1 MWIAEF
7 ARRAGVKQTTVRHY
21 LREGLLSPRA
31 GPVGGSRP
39 YLDFTE
45 TDLRLLSAIR
55 AGQSLG
61 LSLPEIKLLIG
72 ERRSGGG
79 RAQMLKTLTAQRGK
93 LRARA
98 VELQAMLAFLDRKI
112 RWLEAGAKGKPP
124 LHTVD
129 RDSSASQPN
138 RGKTNRRLAS
148 GSDRS
153 ECY

>member
-1 MWIAEF
+1 MHSQPPRAQKMWIAEF

-21 LREGLLSPRA
+21 LREGLMSPRA

-45 TDLRLLSAIR
+45 SDLRLLSAIQ

-72 ERRSGGG
+72 ERHSGGG
-79 RAQMLKTLTAQRGK
+79 RTQMLKTLTAQREK

-98 VELQAMLAFLDRKI
+98 VELRAMLAFLDRKI
-112 RWLEAGAKGKPP
+112 AWLETGAKGKPP
-124 LHTVD
+124 SHTA
-129 RDSSASQPN
+129 DSDAKE
-138 RGKTNRRLAS
+138 R
-148 GSDRS
+148 
-153 ECY
+153 